1 MSKSLFREMY
11 CELVVVFEWQ
21 ALSPLFLAL
30 LCKVG
35 QSLQLAAIAYLFA
48 IVLMRFSITPMP
60 MNMYMNIKQKTLLVA
75 RFLVV
80 CRKVFG
86 PHSRSLD
93 VLRRSADSLVHT
105 LVHTLVHFSA
115 TAAGRQDDQR
125 KQAMQGRRPGEDD
138 PIVSGISVLTC
149 GAEGRGGAE
158 GEQRGRGRIQM
169 KFRSSEFHLNFHCFS
184 FVFQGIN
191 SDEIQII

>member
-35 QSLQLAAIAYLFA
+35 QSLQLAAIAYSFA

-93 VLRRSADSLVHT
+93 VLRRSADFLV
-105 LVHTLVHFSA
+105 
-115 TAAGRQDDQR
+115 
-125 KQAMQGRRPGEDD
+125 K
-138 PIVSGISVLTC
+138 VL
-149 GAEGRGGAE
+149 
-158 GEQRGRGRIQM
+158 
-169 KFRSSEFHLNFHCFS
+169 S
-184 FVFQGIN
+184 
-191 SDEIQII
+191 